1 MIVAGGRET
10 HTLPLPPVAIQRSV
24 HMTLSG
30 REWDWMIGK
39 NIIIRWTDTNLGLW
53 YRHKIG
59 VGTIYQVYKLRVS
72 IRNRR

>member
-1 MIVAGGRET
+1 
-10 HTLPLPPVAIQRSV
+10 
-24 HMTLSG
+24 LSG